1 MTTPIIFV
9 VDSDPDACT
18 SVATALQRRFG
29 ADYQVWT
36 DASPTS
42 ALARLGEACGRR
54 EPVALVIAGVT
65 TRVSDSLAW
74 LGRVRELCPW
84 ASRGALVSWGDG
96 DTFPVLREAL
106 VRGEVETYLLKPL
119 GDPEQRLYPVVSE
132 ILGAWARSVRAR
144 VPVVTIVGERWARR
158 SHELRDVFERA
169 LLPYEFCPSDDDEG
183 RRRLR
188 DAGHSGALPA
198 VIFGDQCLANPTHTE
213 IAQMLG
219 ARTRPLDDVYDLVV
233 IGAGPAGLA
242 AAVYGASDG
251 LRTLV
256 LERLV
261 PGGQA
266 GTSSM
271 IRNYL
276 GFPRGISG
284 AELAARAHE
293 QALSLGAE
301 FVLTSD
307 VTEVTSD
314 DSGHVITTAEGT
326 EVRARAVV
334 VATGVAYNRLE
345 IDGLDRLLGKGVFY
359 GAATAEAPAQAGRDV
374 FVVGAGNS
382 AGQAAVHLARYA
394 ASVTL
399 LVRGD
404 ALSMS
409 DYLVKQIGRAINIR
423 VRLNTQIERAEGE
436 RALQALHVRDSVR
449 GTTARLAGSAVFVL
463 IGAGPHT
470 SWLDKTVQL
479 DDSGH
484 IRTGRAVVLGISAAP
499 FEWLDERAPLAL
511 ETSVPG
517 VFAAGDVRH
526 RSPRG
531 VAAAVAD
538 GAMAVRSVRE
548 YLDQLV

>member
-1 MTTPIIFV
+1 MATPIILV
-9 VDSDPDACT
+9 VESDPDALT
-18 SVATALQRRFG
+18 SIADALRRRFG

-36 DASPTS
+36 DASPPS
-42 ALARLGEACGRR
+42 ALARLADACGHR
-54 EPVALVIAGVT
+54 EPVALVIAGVS
-65 TRVSDSLAW
+65 TRDADGLDW
-74 LGRVRELCPW
+74 LGRVRDLCPW
-84 ASRGALVSWGDG
+84 ASRCALVSWGDG
-96 DTFPVLREAL
+96 ETYPVLRAAL
-106 VRGEVETYLLKPL
+106 MRGQVETYLLTPL

-169 LLPYEFCPSDDDEG
+169 SLPYEFCAHDSEAG
-183 RRRLR
+183 RRVLS
-188 DAGHSGALPA
+188 DANHDGALPA
-198 VIFGDQCLANPTHTE
+198 IVFGGQCLANPSNAE

-219 ARTRPLDDVYDLVV
+219 ARTQPVGDSYDLVV

-266 GTSSM
+266 GPSSM

-284 AELAARAHE
+284 ADLAARAHE
-293 QALSLGAE
+293 QAVSLGAE
-301 FVLTSD
+301 FLLTTD
-307 VTEVTSD
+307 VTEVISENAE
-314 DSGHVITTAEGT
+314 HVNTTAEGT

-334 VATGVAYNRLE
+334 VATGMAYNRLQ

-404 ALSMS
+404 ALTMS
-409 DYLVKQIGRAINIR
+409 DYLVRQIERAGNVRI
-423 VRLNTQIERAEGE
+423 RLNTQIVRAEGE
-436 RALQALHVRDSVR
+436 RRLAALHVHDSVR
-449 GTTARLAGSAVFVL
+449 DSTERLAGSAVFVL

-470 SWLDKTVQL
+470 SWLEKTLQL

-484 IRTGRAVVLGISAAP
+484 IRTGSAVVLGVAGDP
-499 FEWLDERAPLAL
+499 FEWPEERAPYAL

-538 GAMAVRSVRE
+538 GAIAVRSVVE
-548 YLDQLV
+548 YLGAA